1 MSAQIQIVLIAVGC
15 TSAVGLAGMGLIR
28 LLRRASL
35 RLSIQASGVVPV
47 LAIAAGTLGTAKAMF
62 LSQHDLGVVV
72 MVCIIAGIVACAFS
86 WLLGRQVAS
95 GSAALRQAARSLGD
109 EADQFRPPGLPLAAE
124 FAALSREL
132 ADTSAKL
139 ARSRARE
146 RALEQSRRQLVA
158 WVSHDLRTPL
168 AGLRAMAEALEDG
181 LAADPPRYHKQ
192 MRVEAERLAT
202 MVDDLFEL
210 SRIHSGTLHLSTD
223 EIALDDLVSDVLAST
238 EALARERGVWLD
250 GRAAGRPIVRADSR
264 ELSRALTNLLTNAIR
279 HTPPGG
285 RVHVEARREGGDA
298 LLAVADGCGGI
309 PEADLAHVFELA
321 WRGTDARS
329 PAARQRRRPRP
340 RHRARRRGSPPGQ
353 RAGREHRARLPL
365 RDEAARL
372 PLNGPPSGPRPAGR
386 RRRELRDPL
395 GERHRCPP
403 AEFPPDTLAGR
414 GHVPHVAEP
423 VLAGDDGG
431 GSSVSVSQRRRHV
444 AHGARGAAA
453 HVVGA
458 QHAGPGRGVAAR
470 NGLKPGDGGARHV
483 PDVDEVPALGPVL
496 EDPRRA
502 AGLQRGAEERRHP
515 GVRRIAWH
523 PGAVHVVIAQRH
535 RAPPGGPGPGA
546 RQMLLRDLRVRVDV
560 PRPDR
565 CVLPHQLR

>member
-1 MSAQIQIVLIAVGC
+1 MSAQIQIFLIAVGC
-15 TSAVGLAGMGLIR
+15 ASAVGLVGMGLIR

-35 RLSIQASGVVPV
+35 RLSIQASSVVPV
-47 LAIAAGTLGTAKAMF
+47 LVIAAGTLGTAKAMF

-86 WLLGRQVAS
+86 WLLGRQVAT
-95 GSAALRQAARSLGD
+95 GSAALRRAARSLGD

-139 ARSRARE
+139 AMSRTRE
-146 RALEQSRRQLVA
+146 RTLEQSRRQLVA

-192 MRVEAERLAT
+192 MRVDAERLAT

-210 SRIHSGTLHLSTD
+210 SRIHAGTLHLSTD

-238 EALARERGVWLD
+238 EALARERGVWLG

-264 ELSRALTNLLTNAIR
+264 ELSRALMNLLNNAIR

-285 RVHVEARREGGDA
+285 RVHVETWREGRDA

-329 PAARQRRRPRP
+329 PAARQRCRPRP

-353 RAGREHRARLPL
+353 RAGREHRARLLL

-372 PLNGPPSGPRPAGR
+372 PLNGPPSGRAPGRRASPRTPRPPRRTAPMPASRVPSRYARWTRSRAAR
-386 RRRELRDPL
+386 RR
-395 GERHRCPP
+395 
-403 AEFPPDTLAGR
+403 AGT
-414 GHVPHVAEP
+414 
-423 VLAGDDGG
+423 
-431 GSSVSVSQRRRHV
+431 RR
-444 AHGARGAAA
+444 
-453 HVVGA
+453 
-458 QHAGPGRGVAAR
+458 
-470 NGLKPGDGGARHV
+470 
-483 PDVDEVPALGPVL
+483 
-496 EDPRRA
+496 
-502 AGLQRGAEERRHP
+502 
-515 GVRRIAWH
+515 
-523 PGAVHVVIAQRH
+523 
-535 RAPPGGPGPGA
+535 
-546 RQMLLRDLRVRVDV
+546 
-560 PRPDR
+560 
-565 CVLPHQLR
+565 